1 MNKEFYEC
9 DEYKKSE
16 EFQYFPAEQ
25 YRVNETAKSAT
36 ETFNAPETSALEN
49 PSVQTDGPGMS
60 LGDAEKMV
68 QSASTSAS
76 ASAPVSL
83 SASASVARKLSRQ
96 LREVLCDEQY
106 NLNRWPER
114 RPGFYG
120 YLQFFEH
127 CNFFLGHVH
136 PVRPIVFH
144 DINTAVFSRLSVDR
158 FTLAECFNVPL
169 DRPQGNAEFARQT
182 NHGL

>member
-1 MNKEFYEC
+1 MTK
-9 DEYKKSE
+9 
-16 EFQYFPAEQ
+16 P
-25 YRVNETAKSAT
+25 
-36 ETFNAPETSALEN
+36 
-49 PSVQTDGPGMS
+49 MS
-60 LGDAEKMV
+60 LTGFARRVEYIKAHRKDKKHSE
-68 QSASTSAS
+68 SAA
-76 ASAPVSL
+76 
-83 SASASVARKLSRQ
+83 VARKLSRQ